1 MRTLE
6 GHTDGVVCLNYNKGT
21 LASGSADGVIKIW
34 NIATGDCYALR
45 GHQGWVN
52 SVLLWDGKSSP
63 LEQSV
68 QDTSLSISAQ
78 PSATDSKSFLF
89 SASDDGTIKLW
100 DLHQRACIKT
110 FVGHTGH
117 VQSMKLLIVEKEP
130 HEADEE
136 MATHRISATNYS
148 GASLSTDSG
157 PSSCYSPSVATFRSA
172 SRLTGPSHMQDLTS
186 SPDTPSLQ
194 QSRSSVFQLDDDKE
208 AILVSG
214 GLDNMIKI
222 WDAAT
227 GMEKRT
233 LFGYVGS
240 FFIRLL
246 RSVADELNS
255 ATSRVFGAS
264 ILIPCDSL
272 RALMVSGPAHN
283 PLPIADSFPMQ
294 IAQSRSGI
302 ANQDGVR
309 RLWLVIAE
317 VGPLKSHGW
326 TND

>member
-1 MRTLE
+1 VRTLE

-34 NIATGDCYALR
+34 NIATGDCHALR

-78 PSATDSKSFLF
+78 PPAADSKSFLF

-130 HEADEE
+130 QEADEE
-136 MATHRISATNYS
+136 EVTHRISATNYS
-148 GASLSTDSG
+148 GASLSTDAG

-172 SRLTGPSHMQDLTS
+172 PQLAGTSPMYDATTGL
-186 SPDTPSLQ
+186 DTPGLAKRQ
-194 QSRSSVFQLDDDKE
+194 RRSSVFQLDDDKE

-222 WDAAT
+222 WDADT

-233 LFGYVGS
+233 LFGLVDHC
-240 FFIRLL
+240 LL
-246 RSVADELNS
+246 ACLCNY
-255 ATSRVFGAS
+255 
-264 ILIPCDSL
+264 
-272 RALMVSGPAHN
+272 
-283 PLPIADSFPMQ
+283 
-294 IAQSRSGI
+294 
-302 ANQDGVR
+302 
-309 RLWLVIAE
+309 
-317 VGPLKSHGW
+317 
-326 TND
+326 